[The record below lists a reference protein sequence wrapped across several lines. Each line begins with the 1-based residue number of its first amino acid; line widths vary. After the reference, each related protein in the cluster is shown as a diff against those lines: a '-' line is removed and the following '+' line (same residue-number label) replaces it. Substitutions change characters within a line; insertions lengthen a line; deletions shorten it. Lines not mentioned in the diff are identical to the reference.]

1 MIAIETKYLGPTN
14 TRGSR
19 YVAYT
24 CNGHRLSMSIEN
36 DKDATQNPGIVA
48 RALADKMGWKGQ
60 LIGGG
65 TKAGMAWVFDDSMD
79 KA

>member
-1 MIAIETKYLGPTN
+1 MIAIETKYIGPTN

-19 YVAYT
+19 YVAFT
-24 CNGHRLSMSIEN
+24 CNGHRLSMTAEN
-36 DKDATQNPGIVA
+36 DKNSEENQGMVA

-65 TKAGMAWVFDDSMD
+65 TKAGMAWVFADSRD